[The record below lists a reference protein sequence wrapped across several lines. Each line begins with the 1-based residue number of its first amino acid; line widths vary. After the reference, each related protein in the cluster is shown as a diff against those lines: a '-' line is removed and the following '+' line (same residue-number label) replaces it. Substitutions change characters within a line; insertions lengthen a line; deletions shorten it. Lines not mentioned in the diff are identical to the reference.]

1 MQAIVAMQ
9 SVGRAMTEIDKIDKD
24 YIDLAKSYLS
34 DGLND
39 FSVMKIMMEAL
50 PFANAV
56 AVVRTA
62 EKNRACWIASNTGLR
77 ERFSRPSGGY

>member
-1 MQAIVAMQ
+1 MYIPMQAIVAMMA
-9 SVGRAMTEIDKIDKD
+9 VGRAMTEIDKIDND

-50 PFANAV
+50 PFAFAV

-62 EKNRACWIASNTGLR
+62 QKN
-77 ERFSRPSGGY
+77 